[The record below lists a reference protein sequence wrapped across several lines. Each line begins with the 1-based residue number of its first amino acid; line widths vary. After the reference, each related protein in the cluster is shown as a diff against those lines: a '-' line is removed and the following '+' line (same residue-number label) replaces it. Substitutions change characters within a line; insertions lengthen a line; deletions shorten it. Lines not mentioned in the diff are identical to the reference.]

1 MGMVTVKSGRL
12 VFFVLIFVL
21 LAGCSTGEPVATPD
35 DQMTVDPF
43 VNTIGTT
50 TLIENET
57 TPVTPDIGQE
67 TTTPEPIPEPTP
79 FLRIDSQINLLPA
92 GFYLVFYDLE
102 KNSLE
107 ALSFQIILTTIAT
120 GNEIFEH
127 STNTIYSVVGEKL
140 VNLHSRENFLI
151 SAFEDDES
159 CEISSIS
166 KLGQM
171 IAAACAKDGLKIF
184 PVGSEW
190 QTVLPENYQLMPQ
203 VLPQL
208 SPDDEQVAFCMTDP
222 VQEDL
227 YKMYRIDLEQCT
239 SGEECELLVV
249 SSSCEDPIFA
259 WSPDAKMIAV
269 AEQHQGIRLYDFE
282 FGTKTALLTPEQT
295 LQMDEV
301 AWSPDGD
308 RIAFTRLEGSEKKP
322 FSSIYLANIQ
332 GGEPRLFFQ
341 SDHPIKLVGWLNI
354 ITTFKPNGRYV
365 VLPSENQYW
374 LKDAPSHDAFNLKQF
389 IAGEK
394 VRILDKSEMVD
405 GVKWWQVRVGEFT
418 GWVVENTMHF
428 QDDWAYGLGSPIF
441 EPGRRLIVKNSG
453 NDLRLREMPSLN
465 GAVKRYLQPGMK
477 LKIVDGPAVVD
488 KYNWWL
494 VEIEESKIYG
504 WVVEEALWY
513 ASD

>member
-1 MGMVTVKSGRL
+1 MVTVKSGRF
-12 VFFVLIFVL
+12 VFFVLMFVL

-35 DQMTVDPF
+35 EQMTVDPS

-67 TTTPEPIPEPTP
+67 TTTPEPIPEATP
-79 FLRIDSQINLLPA
+79 FLRIDSRINLLPA

-107 ALSFQIILTTIAT
+107 ALSSQIKLTTIAT
-120 GNEIFEH
+120 GNEVFDH
-127 STNTIYSVVGEKL
+127 STNTVYALVGEKL
-140 VNLHSRENFLI
+140 VNLQTRENFLV

-166 KLGQM
+166 KSGHML
-171 IAAACAKDGLKIF
+171 AAGCENDGLKIF
-184 PVGSEW
+184 TIGSIW
-190 QTVLPENYQLMPQ
+190 QTILPAKEQSSLQ

-208 SPDDEQVAFCMTDP
+208 SPDDEQVAFCMNDP
-222 VQEDL
+222 LQEDAT
-227 YKMYRIDLEQCT
+227 KMYRIDLEQCVA
-239 SGEECELLVV
+239 GEKCEPKLIF
-249 SSSCEDPIFA
+249 SSCDESIFS
-259 WSPDAKMIAV
+259 WSPDAKMMAV
-269 AEQHQGIRLYDFE
+269 AEQRQGIRLHDFV
-282 FGTKTALLTPEQT
+282 FGTKTELLTPEQT
-295 LQMDEV
+295 LKVDEL

-322 FSSIYLANIQ
+322 FSSIYLVNIQ
-332 GGEPRLFFQ
+332 GGEPRLYYQ

-354 ITTFKPNGRYV
+354 ITTFKPNARYV
-365 VLPSENQYW
+365 VLPSESQYW
-374 LKDAPSHDAFNLKQF
+374 LKDAPSPDAFNLKQF

-394 VRILDKSEMVD
+394 VRILDKSEMVA
-405 GVKWWQVRVGEFT
+405 GEKWWQVRVAEFT
-418 GWVVENTMHF
+418 GWVVENSVHF
-428 QDDWAYGLGSPIF
+428 QDDWAYGLGSPVF
-441 EPGRRLIVKNSG
+441 EPGRRLIVKISG

-465 GAVKRYLQPGMK
+465 GEIKRYLQPGMK

>member
-1 MGMVTVKSGRL
+1 
-12 VFFVLIFVL
+12 
-21 LAGCSTGEPVATPD
+21 
-35 DQMTVDPF
+35 
-43 VNTIGTT
+43 
-50 TLIENET
+50 
-57 TPVTPDIGQE
+57 
-67 TTTPEPIPEPTP
+67 
-79 FLRIDSQINLLPA
+79 
-92 GFYLVFYDLE
+92 
-102 KNSLE
+102 
-107 ALSFQIILTTIAT
+107 
-120 GNEIFEH
+120 
-127 STNTIYSVVGEKL
+127 
-140 VNLHSRENFLI
+140 
-151 SAFEDDES
+151 
-159 CEISSIS
+159 
-166 KLGQM
+166 
-171 IAAACAKDGLKIF
+171 
-184 PVGSEW
+184 
-190 QTVLPENYQLMPQ
+190 
-203 VLPQL
+203 
-208 SPDDEQVAFCMTDP
+208 MTDP

-227 YKMYRIDLEQCT
+227 SKMYRIDLEQCT

-428 QDDWAYGLGSPIF
+428 QDDWAYGLGSPVF
-441 EPGRRLIVKNSG
+441 EPGSRLIVKNSG

>member
-12 VFFVLIFVL
+12 VFFVLIFML
-21 LAGCSTGEPVATPD
+21 LVSCSGVQPVEIP
-35 DQMTVDPF
+35 VDGMASDPP
-43 VNTIGTT
+43 VITQGTT
-50 TLIENET
+50 TLIESEPT
-57 TPVTPDIGQE
+57 AEPPDIGEATSPQDA
-67 TTTPEPIPEPTP
+67 TPEHTP
-79 FLRIDSQINLLPA
+79 FLRIDSRINLLPA

-107 ALSFQIILTTIAT
+107 ALSFQIKLTTLAT

-127 STNTIYSVVGEKL
+127 STNSVYALVGEKL
-140 VNLHSRENFLI
+140 VNLQTRENFLV
-151 SAFEDDES
+151 SAFGDDES

-166 KLGQM
+166 KSGHMLVAG
-171 IAAACAKDGLKIF
+171 CENVGVKIF
-184 PVGSEW
+184 PIGSAW
-190 QTVLPENYQLMPQ
+190 QTILPEEIQSPLS

-208 SPDDEQVAFCMTDP
+208 SPDDEQVAFCMNDP
-222 VQEDL
+222 LKEDES
-227 YKMYRIDLEQCT
+227 KMYRIDLEQCIF
-239 SGEECELLVV
+239 GEGCELRLI
-249 SSSCEDPIFA
+249 SSSCDDPIFA
-259 WSPDAKMIAV
+259 WSPDAKMMAV
-269 AEQHQGIRLYDFE
+269 AEQRQGIRLYDFV
-282 FGTKTALLTPEQT
+282 FGTKTELLTPEQT
-295 LQMDEV
+295 LQMVDL

-322 FSSIYLANIQ
+322 FSSIYLTNIQ
-332 GGEPRLFFQ
+332 GGESRMFYQ
-341 SDHPIKLVGWLNI
+341 SEHPIKLVGWLNI

-374 LKDAPSHDAFNLKQF
+374 LKDAPNHDAFNLKQF

-394 VRILDKSEMVD
+394 VRILDKSEMVA
-405 GVKWWQVRVGEFT
+405 GEKWWQVRVAEFT
-418 GWVVENTMHF
+418 GWVVENPLHF
-428 QDDWAYGLGSPIF
+428 QDDWAYGLGSPVF
-441 EPGRRLIVKNSG
+441 EPGRRLIVKISG

-465 GAVKRYLQPGMK
+465 GQIKRYLQPGMK